1 MLYWFARSICRVILV
16 LMRRW
21 EVFGRENLLATGGL
35 ILVANHTSYWDPV
48 VVCCMA
54 DRPVYFMA
62 KSELFSVPLLGK
74 LLKKVGV
81 FPVYRNRL
89 DRVAVHTALKYL
101 AEGKVVGIFP
111 EGSRSHT
118 GELLQPH
125 PGAAM
130 LALKSKAPVLPV
142 AVIGSRGVFGKIRV
156 FAGKPLYFSD
166 TGNTKKD
173 KTKIEDFS
181 KRIMSEIAG
190 LLAGGN
196 EIKVK
201 K

>member
-1 MLYWFARSICRVILV
+1 
-16 LMRRW
+16 MRRW
-21 EVFGRENLLATGGL
+21 EVSGKENLPASGGL
-35 ILVANHTSYWDPV
+35 ILAANHTSYWDPV
-48 VVCCMA
+48 VVCCMT

-74 LLKKVGV
+74 FLKKVGV
-81 FPVYRNRL
+81 FPVHRDRL
-89 DRVAVHTALKYL
+89 DRVAIRTALKYL

-142 AVIGSRGVFGKIRV
+142 AVTGSRGVFGKIRV
-156 FAGKPLYFSD
+156 FAARPLYFSD
-166 TGNTKKD
+166 TGSSKKD

-181 KRIMSEIAG
+181 KLIMSEISG
-190 LLAGGN
+190 LMAEKGL
-196 EIKVK
+196 K